1 MPRSLIP
8 WEHPLRDWQ
17 QDANE
22 IVIRKVKAKEQDALL
37 VATPASGKTRT
48 ALRFAHKLYFMHY
61 IKRIVAVVPTEH
73 LKKQWAEDAHL
84 YGIDLDP
91 MVENRIGK
99 EGSDYHGVVLTY
111 AQLGMD
117 ADIHKHFTDST
128 STLVILDEIHH
139 AGESKTWGDA
149 LRTAFENA
157 FFRLALSGT
166 PFRRDNNPIPFV
178 KYVNDV
184 SVSDYV
190 YSYQQAVEDNVC
202 RAIYFPAYD
211 GIMEWK
217 TDGVTYRHNFEEQ
230 ISQARESERLRTA
243 LDPDGEFMKQFFLD
257 ADKKLNEIRRGNH
270 PDAGGL
276 VLAIDQEHAARI
288 KKMIF
293 ELIGESPIIAVSDD
307 KNASK
312 HIKEYKRRK
321 DKWLVSVKMISEGVD
336 IPRLRVGV
344 YATNVESELFFRQVT
359 GRFIRVLAHL
369 KSQDAYL
376 YIPKRHE
383 LVRFAR
389 EIEQERDHALNTAK
403 EKYDKDLFGK
413 EIEPREKEQK
423 DFKVI
428 SAEVTG
434 TMEIK
439 TNFTD
444 KISTMFGLPKAKAAQ
459 IAQSVV
465 QQPTEAEIPVFEKI
479 KTLRKE
485 INDLAMVYAKNRGNG
500 SVDWQLGHKDWIKL
514 GGRSI
519 ELETMPELLRRRRWL
534 QNNLQKS

>member
-1 MPRSLIP
+1 M
-8 WEHPLRDWQ
+8 
-17 QDANE
+17 
-22 IVIRKVKAKEQDALL
+22 
-37 VATPASGKTRT
+37 
-48 ALRFAHKLYFMHY
+48 
-61 IKRIVAVVPTEH
+61 
-73 LKKQWAEDAHL
+73 
-84 YGIDLDP
+84 
-91 MVENRIGK
+91 
-99 EGSDYHGVVLTY
+99 
-111 AQLGMD
+111 
-117 ADIHKHFTDST
+117 
-128 STLVILDEIHH
+128 
-139 AGESKTWGDA
+139 
-149 LRTAFENA
+149 
-157 FFRLALSGT
+157 
-166 PFRRDNNPIPFV
+166 
-178 KYVNDV
+178 
-184 SVSDYV
+184 
-190 YSYQQAVEDNVC
+190 
-202 RAIYFPAYD
+202 
-211 GIMEWK
+211 
-217 TDGVTYRHNFEEQ
+217 
-230 ISQARESERLRTA
+230 
-243 LDPDGEFMKQFFLD
+243 
-257 ADKKLNEIRRGNH
+257 
-270 PDAGGL
+270 
-276 VLAIDQEHAARI
+276 AIDQEHAARI
-288 KKMIF
+288 RKMIF
-293 ELIGESPIIAVSDD
+293 ELIGESPVIAVSDD

-321 DKWLVSVKMISEGVD
+321 DKWLISVKMVSEGVD

-500 SVDWQLGHKDWIKL
+500 SVDWQIGHKDWIKI
-514 GGRSI
+514 GGRRI
-519 ELETMPELLRRRRWL
+519 ELETYPELMRRRRWL